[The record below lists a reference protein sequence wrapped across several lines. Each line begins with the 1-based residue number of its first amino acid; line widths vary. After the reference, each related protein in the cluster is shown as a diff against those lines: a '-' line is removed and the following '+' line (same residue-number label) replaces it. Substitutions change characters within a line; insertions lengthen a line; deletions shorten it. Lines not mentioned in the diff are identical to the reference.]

1 MTAGTPQQ
9 SPPELNRIVTDPVR
23 PVMLSLTFPVL
34 AEQMLST
41 LVGLVDTYLAGN
53 LMEHAVE
60 ATSAVGLASYVGWLV
75 TMLFA
80 LVGTGTTALVA
91 RAYGS
96 DDREYANR
104 VANQSILLACVMGA
118 FGVAGMYFLAPRFA
132 EWQAM
137 RGVTFDITVRYLRI
151 ESLSYIGMA
160 VTLVGGAAIRGAG
173 DTRTPMKVLASV
185 NVFNGILSYGLVHG
199 IGPLPKMGVDGIVA
213 GTLISRLLGG
223 LILTIVL
230 LKGARGL
237 AIRLTLLRPVVEV
250 IRRIT
255 RIGIPAA
262 FDGAIMWTGHFLFL
276 RIIGNM
282 ASDTATGFNPSYAA
296 QIVVVRLEAF
306 TYLPASAY
314 AAACATMIGQA
325 LGANIPKRAIRS
337 GHEGAMQCCML
348 TTVSGILFIVFAR
361 QICGLMHKDP
371 DVIEIA
377 TPVLMLAG
385 AAQPILAL
393 GMVYAGALRGAGDTL
408 YPLIYTTCGLG
419 LMRLPFGYF
428 FGLTL
433 GWGLF
438 GAWIAV
444 AGDMVIRMLLV
455 ATRFRRGKWVA
466 LQV

>member
-1 MTAGTPQQ
+1 MAAKSAIPVH
-9 SPPELNRIVTDPVR
+9 LDRNRIVTDPVR
-23 PVMLSLTFPVL
+23 SVMISLTLPIL

-41 LVGLVDTYLAGN
+41 LVGLVDTFLAGN
-53 LMEHAVE
+53 LANHAVE

-96 DDREYANR
+96 GDREYGNQ
-104 VANQSILLACVMGA
+104 VANQSLLLAVFMGA
-118 FGVAGMYFLAPRFA
+118 FGVGAMYFLAPRFA
-132 EWQAM
+132 QWQSM
-137 RGVTFDITVRYLRI
+137 RGMTYDITVRYLRI

-160 VTLVGGAAIRGAG
+160 ITLVGGAAIRGAG

-185 NVFNGILSYGLVHG
+185 NVFNGFLSYGLVHG
-199 IGPLPKMGVDGIVA
+199 IGPLPLMGVDGIVT

-223 LILTIVL
+223 VILMGVL
-230 LKGARGL
+230 LKGARGIS
-237 AIRLTLLRPVVEV
+237 IRLQLLRPALDV

-255 RIGIPAA
+255 RIGMPAA

-276 RIIGNM
+276 KIIGNM
-282 ASDTATGFNPSYAA
+282 VSDPTTGLNPSYAA

-325 LGANIPKRAIRS
+325 LGASQPKRAIRS

-348 TTVSGILFIVFAR
+348 TAISGTLFVIFAR
-361 QICGLMHKDP
+361 EICGLMHKEP
-371 DVIEIA
+371 TVIDIA
-377 TPVLMLAG
+377 TPVLVLAG
-385 AAQPILAL
+385 IAQPILAL

-408 YPLIYTTCGLG
+408 YPLIYTACGLG
-419 LMRLPFGYF
+419 LMRLPFGYL
-428 FGLTL
+428 FGLTM

-444 AGDMVIRMLLV
+444 AGDMVIRMVLV
-455 ATRFRRGKWVA
+455 AIRFRRGKWA
-466 LQV
+466 TLQV

>member
-1 MTAGTPQQ
+1 MTAQIPQPSQ
-9 SPPELNRIVTDPVR
+9 PELNRIVTDPVR
-23 PVMLSLTFPVL
+23 SVMISLTFPIL
-34 AEQMLST
+34 TEQILST
-41 LVGLVDTYLAGN
+41 LVGLVDTFLAGN
-53 LMEHAVE
+53 LPIHAIE

-96 DDREYANR
+96 GDREYGNK
-104 VANQSILLACVMGA
+104 VANQSLLLACFMGL

-132 EWQAM
+132 QWQAM
-137 RGVTFDITVRYLRI
+137 RGVTYDITVRYLRI

-160 VTLVGGAAIRGAG
+160 ITLVGGAAIRGAG

-185 NVFNGILSYGLVHG
+185 NVFNGILSYGLVYG
-199 IGPLPKMGVDGIVA
+199 IGPLPKMGVDGIVT

-223 LILTIVL
+223 LMLTFVL

-237 AIRLTLLRPVVEV
+237 SIQLHLLRPMIEV

-262 FDGAIMWTGHFLFL
+262 VDGIVMWTGHFLFL
-276 RIIGNM
+276 RIIGEM
-282 ASDTATGFNPSYAA
+282 VSDTATGLNPSYAA

-325 LGANIPKRAIRS
+325 LGAHQPKRAIRS
-337 GHEGAMQCCML
+337 GHEGALQCCLL
-348 TTVSGILFIVFAR
+348 TTISGILFVIFAR
-361 QICGLMHKDP
+361 QICSLMHKDP
-371 DVIEIA
+371 AVIDIA
-377 TPVLMLAG
+377 TPVLVLAG
-385 AAQPILAL
+385 IAQPILAL

-408 YPLIYTTCGLG
+408 HPLLYTACGLG
-419 LMRLPFGYF
+419 LMRLPFGYL

-444 AGDMVIRMLLV
+444 AGDMVIRMVLV
-455 ATRFRRGKWVA
+455 AIRFRRGKWVA
-466 LQV
+466 LKV

>member
-1 MTAGTPQQ
+1 MAADRPI
-9 SPPELNRIVTDPVR
+9 PVPLDRNRIVTDPVR
-23 PVMLSLTFPVL
+23 SVMVSLTLPIL
-34 AEQMLST
+34 MEQMLST
-41 LVGLVDTYLAGN
+41 LVGLVDTFLAGN
-53 LMEHAVE
+53 LENHAVE

-96 DDREYANR
+96 NEREYGNR
-104 VANQSILLACVMGA
+104 VANQSLLLAVFMGA
-118 FGVAGMYFLAPRFA
+118 FGVVAMYFLAPRFA
-132 EWQAM
+132 SWQSM
-137 RGVTFDITVRYLRI
+137 RGITYDITVRYLRI

-160 VTLVGGAAIRGAG
+160 ITLVGGAAIRGAG

-199 IGPLPKMGVDGIVA
+199 IGPLPKMDVDGIVM

-223 LILTIVL
+223 LILMIVIL
-230 LKGARGL
+230 VGARG
-237 AIRLTLLRPVVEV
+237 IRIRMTLLRPAIDV

-262 FDGAIMWTGHFLFL
+262 VDGVIMWTGHFMFL
-276 RIIGNM
+276 KIIGSM
-282 ASDTATGFNPSYAA
+282 ASEVASGLNPSYAA

-325 LGANIPKRAIRS
+325 LGANMPKRAIRS

-348 TTVSGILFIVFAR
+348 TAISGTLFVIFAR

-371 DVIEIA
+371 AVIDIA
-377 TPVLMLAG
+377 TPVLVIAG
-385 AAQPILAL
+385 LAQPVLAL
-393 GMVYAGALRGAGDTL
+393 CMVYAGALRGAGDTV
-408 YPLIYTTCGLG
+408 YPLIYNVCGIG
-419 LMRLPFGYF
+419 LIRLPFGYL
-428 FGLTL
+428 FGLYM

-444 AGDMVIRMLLV
+444 AADMVARMLMM
-455 ATRFRRGKWVA
+455 AIRFRRGKWVT